1 MALAIRMSRQGRK
14 KLAHFTIVVA
24 DSRAPRDGRYIEK
37 LGTYTPYLP
46 SDSDRRMVLNTERVK
61 HWLSVGAQPS
71 ERIAILL
78 AKAGLAPAPKQPVR
92 PKKSAPKAKAQERV
106 KERADKAAKAAE
118 AANTPVPAAAPE
130 EAPAA

>member
-1 MALAIRMSRQGRK
+1 MAITIRMSRQGRK

-46 SDSDRRMVLNTERVK
+46 ADSDRRVVLNTERVK
-61 HWLSVGAQPS
+61 HWLAVGAQPS
-71 ERIAILL
+71 ERIAVLL
-78 AKAGLAPAPKQPVR
+78 AKAGLAPAPKQSVR
-92 PKKSAPKAKAQERV
+92 PKKSAPKAKAQERA

-118 AANTPVPAAAPE
+118 AAAAPA

>member
-46 SDSDRRMVLNTERVK
+46 ATDAKRVVLNNERVK
-61 HWLSVGAQPS
+61 HWLTVGAQPS
-71 ERIAILL
+71 ERIAVLL
-78 AKAGLAPAPKQPVR
+78 AKAGLAPAPKQSVR
-92 PKKSAPKAKAQERV
+92 PKKSAPKAKAQERA
-106 KERADKAAKAAE
+106 KERADKAAAATSTE
-118 AANTPVPAAAPE
+118 TPAA
-130 EAPAA
+130 

>member
-14 KLAHFTIVVA
+14 KVAHFTIVVA
-24 DSRAPRDGRYIEK
+24 DSRSPRDGRYIEK
-37 LGTYTPYLP
+37 LGTYTPYLAQ
-46 SDSDRRMVLNTERVK
+46 DSDRRVVLNTERVK

-71 ERIAILL
+71 ERIATLL
-78 AKAGLAPAPKQPVR
+78 SKAGLMAAPKRTER
-92 PKKSAPKAKAQERV
+92 PKKSAPKTKAQERA

-118 AANTPVPAAAPE
+118 TAA